1 MTFIADRI
9 LITGGSGFIGSH
21 LVELAARTGHVVLN
35 FDARKPDIP
44 GQHKLWCYGDIKDAG
59 TLASAFV
66 DFQPTRVIH
75 LAAKA
80 NLNGKT
86 VEDFPDNTQGTENV
100 IRCVNDTASVAFF
113 VNTSTQYVVTP
124 GVYPADPCHL
134 EPYTAYGESK
144 AVAERAVRERCEKPW
159 SIIRPTNIWGP
170 RHPSFP
176 LEMWRYLERRY
187 YVHPGYQSIRKYY
200 GYVGN
205 AVRQILD
212 IALSERPIEETG
224 KVWYITDHAIDS
236 SEWMNAFSLALSGK
250 PVRRIP
256 LALWRVMAITG
267 DVIRSLGLRF
277 PVNGDRLFRLT
288 VNECLPDGLI
298 AKLDTADTI
307 SLEEGVAKSVEWYRR
322 HQAGAADSGSWT

>member
-1 MTFIADRI
+1 MTFISDRI
-9 LITGGSGFIGSH
+9 LVTGGSGFIGSH
-21 LVELAARTGHVVLN
+21 LVELAARRGHAVLN
-35 FDARKPDIP
+35 FDARRPAIPD
-44 GQHKLWCYGDIKDAG
+44 QQRLWRYGDIKDAG
-59 TLASAFV
+59 ALASAFD

-124 GVYPADPCHL
+124 GVYPADPCYL

-170 RHPSFP
+170 RHPFFP

-187 YVHPGYQSIRKYY
+187 YVHPGCQPIRKYY
-200 GYVGN
+200 GYVEN

-212 IALSERPIEETG
+212 IAFSERPIETNG
-224 KVWYITDHAIDS
+224 KVWYITDPAIDGA
-236 SEWMNAFSLALSGK
+236 EWMNAFSVALSGN

-256 LALWRVMAITG
+256 LALWRVMAASG
-267 DVIRSLGLRF
+267 DVMRSFGLHF
-277 PVNGDRLFRLT
+277 PVSGDRLFRLT
-288 VNECLPDGLI
+288 VNENLPDELI
-298 AKLDTADTI
+298 PRLDPDETI
-307 SLEEGVAKSVEWYRR
+307 SLSDGVARSVKWYREF
-322 HQAGAADSGSWT
+322 QAGIVEIGAAC